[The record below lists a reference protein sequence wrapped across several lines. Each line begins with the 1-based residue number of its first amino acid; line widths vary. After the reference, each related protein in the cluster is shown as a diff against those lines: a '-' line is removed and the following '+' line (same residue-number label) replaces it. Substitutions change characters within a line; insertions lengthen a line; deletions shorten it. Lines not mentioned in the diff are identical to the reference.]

1 MESEVPCVLVVEDEA
16 LLAFDLEHELLASGY
31 KVEVATNGDDA
42 ITLLDGPGKFAAVL
56 SDIRLGS
63 GSDGWAVAKHARR
76 IDPKVPIVYMSGNSS
91 ADWASE
97 GVPGSLMLTK
107 PFAMAQ
113 LITAVS
119 GLINQVSSS

>member
-1 MESEVPCVLVVEDEA
+1 MESELPCVLVVEDEA
-16 LLAFDLEHELLASGY
+16 LLAFDLEHELSLAGY
-31 KVEVATNGDDA
+31 KVEVATSGDDA
-42 ITLLDGPGKFAAVL
+42 IRLLDRAGKFAAVL

-76 IDPKVPIVYMSGNSS
+76 IDPTIPIVYMSGDSS

-97 GVPGSLMLTK
+97 GVPSSLMLAK

-113 LITAVS
+113 IITAVS
-119 GLINQVSSS
+119 GLTNQVPSS